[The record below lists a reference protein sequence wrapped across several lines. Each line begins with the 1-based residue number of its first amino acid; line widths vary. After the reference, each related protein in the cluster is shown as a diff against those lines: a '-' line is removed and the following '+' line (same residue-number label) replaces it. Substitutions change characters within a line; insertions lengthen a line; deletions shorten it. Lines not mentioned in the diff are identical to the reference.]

1 MKLKTHIFHNTAK
14 AAADGAFFDNS
25 TGEYKSLTVD
35 IDGTTT
41 SHTVEFKA
49 QGPNKVVRTIRGLRV
64 SDWVDAA
71 STTGTAE
78 TWQFDITGLRYIYMD
93 ISAMVVGAGS
103 GLNIKGTATR

>member
-1 MKLKTHIFHNTAK
+1 MKTHTFHNAAV
-14 AAADGAFFDNS
+14 AAADGNFFDNS
-25 TGEYKSLTVD
+25 SEWFKTLSVD

-49 QGPNKVVRTIRGLRV
+49 KGPNGIVRAIKGVKSTDWTIA
-64 SDWVDAA
+64 S

-78 TWQFDITGLRYIYMD
+78 TWLFDITGLRSIYMD

-103 GLNIKGTATR
+103 GLNIKGEGGC